1 MNKKLYQKYNGR
13 IYNLVY
19 EDYDYYEIG
28 DYNHQNRHDNIA
40 ILNTIFMNGI
50 YLDNNNVVCTSTT
63 DTWTIQP
70 LMYKTFSR
78 MMYKKDDAVGDMKDN
93 IWGVFYG

>member
-50 YLDNNNVVCTSTT
+50 YLDNNTVVCTSTI

-70 LMYKTFSR
+70 LMCTIFSR
-78 MMYKKDDAVGDMKDN
+78 MMYKKDDTVGDIELQIKR
-93 IWGVFYG
+93 VFYE